1 MIQLLKFYNINIV
14 DGVRVKGSFLR
25 FSQSGI
31 QKYIYF
37 KANVFFMLGRQ
48 AKNAMI
54 YWNSHSC
61 IA

>member
-37 KANVFFMLGRQ
+37 KANVFLHAWQTSKKR
-48 AKNAMI
+48 NDI
-54 YWNSHSC
+54 LE
-61 IA
+61 